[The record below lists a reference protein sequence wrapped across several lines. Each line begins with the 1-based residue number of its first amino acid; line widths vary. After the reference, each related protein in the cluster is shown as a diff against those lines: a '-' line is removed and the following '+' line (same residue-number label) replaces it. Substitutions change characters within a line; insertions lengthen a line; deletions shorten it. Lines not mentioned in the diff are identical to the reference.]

1 MTLPVLNQEGNAND
15 LGGNGSH
22 VDGDQCI
29 WNWFVMLC
37 GFDVEASWVMCVS
50 GKCVLLTLKLGR

>member
-22 VDGDQCI
+22 VDGDP
-29 WNWFVMLC
+29 
-37 GFDVEASWVMCVS
+37 VS
-50 GKCVLLTLKLGR
+50 YTHLTLPTTRMV

>member
-15 LGGNGSH
+15 FGGNGSH

-29 WNWFVMLC
+29 WDWFVMLC
-37 GFDVEASWVMCVS
+37 GFDVEAS
-50 GKCVLLTLKLGR
+50 